1 MKSRRPIVSHIDQCK
16 SSRVLH
22 SGCLVSWVFRFLISK
37 LNCLPLLGKC
47 HLRGCLVRRRL
58 KCEKQKTQLHEP
70 SRSTAQWTME
80 TLSVDAKDS
89 GRNPSHSR
97 IRQNAPGYEAAFET
111 CALFCCCFFFGQ
123 TSCDLVSWLRKK
135 FQFQELWNFWV
146 IIREEKT
153 NHSEA
158 QCQSARLARRGSLH
172 GLFQEFRWWRVSD
185 EQPPHN
191 IMNDDSYYHSC
202 GVGMS
207 AQSEK
212 RIGLDDEPSISAAKQ
227 LDSPK
232 RKCQRNQQRCEN
244 IFLILQ

>member
-1 MKSRRPIVSHIDQCK
+1 MDHGNVKRGRKGLWEKSQSLSNPLERP
-16 SSRVLH
+16 RVRGSLRDFC
-22 SGCLVSWVFRFLISK
+22 SI
-37 LNCLPLLGKC
+37 LL
-47 HLRGCLVRRRL
+47 L
-58 KCEKQKTQLHEP
+58 
-70 SRSTAQWTME
+70 
-80 TLSVDAKDS
+80 
-89 GRNPSHSR
+89 
-97 IRQNAPGYEAAFET
+97 
-111 CALFCCCFFFGQ
+111 LFFFFGQ
-123 TSCDLVSWLRKK
+123 TSCDLVRWLTKK

-202 GVGMS
+202 CVGMS